1 MCVLDPLLV
10 PRCPRVVPGDV
21 RRGFAHD
28 LVHSARELR
37 SVGPRDDRDTAWRG
51 DVRRLEP
58 GEVERDERVA
68 EDLLEA
74 ASRREGDAVGVGVE
88 HPGLEL
94 RSAVPA
100 RPGGHGL
107 VERRAG
113 AAPARRR
120 QDRHGTIASSGVAAS
135 GWSRRPP
142 CRPARRRA
150 RRGTRRG
157 RDTRRGSSRGR
168 PRSPPSS
175 GRRRSRCRASARRLS
190 RPRQGGA
197 PRRPRAASVF
207 LEGVLL
213 ADWRNRRR
221 RDVGLELQLYDIRG
235 RSGFD
240 VVGSPVELQAEV
252 PGWPRKSTGN
262 TYMRITNSHTPPK

>member
-10 PRCPRVVPGDV
+10 PGCPRVVPGDV

-28 LVHSARELR
+28 LVHSTRELR
-37 SVGPRDDRDTAWRG
+37 SVGPRDDRDTVWRG

-58 GEVERDERVA
+58 GEVERDERVV

-74 ASRREGDAVGVGVE
+74 ASGREGDAVGVGVE

-100 RPGGHGL
+100 RPCGHGL

-120 QDRHGTIASSGVAAS
+120 QDRHVDHRQLGRRGVRVELDVPRADRLAVERGEVLGVAETPGEVALAV
-135 GWSRRPP
+135 GL
-142 CRPARRRA
+142 ARA
-150 RRGTRRG
+150 
-157 RDTRRGSSRGR
+157 
-168 PRSPPSS
+168 PSS
-175 GRRRSRCRASARRLS
+175 DRRRSRSRASARRLS
-190 RPRQGGA
+190 RPRPRGS

-207 LEGVLL
+207 LEGVLSQL
-213 ADWRNRRR
+213 AESPSQGCN
-221 RDVGLELQLYDIRG
+221 GLQ
-235 RSGFD
+235 
-240 VVGSPVELQAEV
+240 
-252 PGWPRKSTGN
+252 
-262 TYMRITNSHTPPK
+262 